1 LRTRLLS
8 TMVSTALNNF
18 PQIAEQLGTRI
29 NDKLAETISFGEGCP
44 DTLREAMGYCLL
56 APGKRLRPIL
66 VLLAAEACGS
76 SIEAAMPAA
85 CAVEMIHAY
94 SLVHDDLPAMDDD
107 DLRRGRPTCH
117 KEYDEA
123 TAILTGDGLLTR
135 AFGLLAEQIADP
147 SVAVRCVEVL
157 ARAAGATGMVGG
169 QADDLD
175 ESVGRLLFEQFERG
189 EQDACLATIE
199 SIHRRKTGAM
209 FAASLELGWTVAQAN
224 DEQAA
229 ALQRY
234 GKCLGLAFQ
243 IVDDMLDVAGDEETT
258 GKRLRKDR
266 DQGKLTY
273 PSLLGVEESR
283 RRAELLIGEAI
294 EALEVLAPRAGRL
307 ESLARFV
314 AERDR

>member
-1 LRTRLLS
+1 
-8 TMVSTALNNF
+8 MVSTALNSF
-18 PQIAEQLGTRI
+18 PQTAEQLGARI
-29 NDKLAETISFGEGCP
+29 NDKLAETIQFGEGCP
-44 DTLREAMGYCLL
+44 ETLREAIGYSLL

-76 SIEAAMPAA
+76 EDEAALPAA
-85 CAVEMIHAY
+85 CAIEMVHAY

-123 TAILTGDGLLTR
+123 TAILTGDALLTR
-135 AFGLLAEQIADP
+135 AFGLLAEEIADP
-147 SVAVRCVEVL
+147 AVAIQCVEVL
-157 ARAAGATGMVGG
+157 SRAAGADGMVGG
-169 QADDLD
+169 QGDDLD
-175 ESVGRLLFEQFERG
+175 ESVGRTLFEQYERG
-189 EQDACLATIE
+189 ETDACLATIE

-209 FAASLELGWTVAQAN
+209 FSASLELGWTVAGAS
-224 DEQAA
+224 EAQAA
-229 ALQRY
+229 ALRKY
-234 GKCLGLAFQ
+234 GECLGLAFQ
-243 IVDDMLDVAGDEETT
+243 IIDDLLDVDGDEQAT
-258 GKRLRKDR
+258 GKRLRKDL

-283 RRAELLIGEAI
+283 RRAEQLIGEAVD
-294 EALEVLAPRAGRL
+294 ALTPLAPRAQRL